1 MTRSTKRS
9 GPAVVAVLGMILAA
23 STVLADGMDDMNGM
37 PGMPSGTEHA
47 PADSTVGH
55 AKGIIDAI
63 DRKAGTVTITH
74 GPIREFGWKGMTMTF
89 DLRDRSA
96 AKSLKKG
103 EPVTFDVIL
112 DPRGS
117 AVITKIGPA
126 N

>member
-37 PGMPSGTEHA
+37 PGMSSGTEHA
-47 PADSTVGH
+47 PAASTVGH

-103 EPVTFDVIL
+103 EHVTFDVIL
-112 DPRGS
+112 DPRGP